1 MSSSS
6 PPQFINDTFFNII
19 QSEILKRYTQDL
31 MKPVT
36 SNIYNYI
43 YPYVWII
50 CAYSIFLFILTLANL
65 FLLLKIISKFSIS
78 RNHVKID
85 FAQNL

>member
-6 PPQFINDTFFNII
+6 TDILNDTFFNIL

-43 YPYVWII
+43 YPYIWTI
-50 CAYSIFLFILTLANL
+50 CLYSILLFILTLANL
-65 FLLLKIISKFSIS
+65 LLLLRIFIKNRGNSNFNIF
-78 RNHVKID
+78 
-85 FAQNL
+85 

>member
-1 MSSSS
+1 MTTSH
-6 PPQFINDTFFNII
+6 PPQFLNDTFFNIM

-65 FLLLKIISKFSIS
+65 LLLLRIISKKS
-78 RNHVKID
+78 N
-85 FAQNL
+85 NT

>member
-1 MSSSS
+1 MSSS
-6 PPQFINDTFFNII
+6 PPSQFLNDSFFNII

-65 FLLLKIISKFSIS
+65 LLLLRLISKSYVS
-78 RNHVKID
+78 NT
-85 FAQNL
+85 Q

>member
-1 MSSSS
+1 MNSTS
-6 PPQFINDTFFNII
+6 PPVNDTFFNII

-43 YPYVWII
+43 YPYVWVI

-65 FLLLKIISKFSIS
+65 LLLLKIISHK
-78 RNHVKID
+78 
-85 FAQNL
+85 